1 MSVNPGL
8 GASSPIN
15 TGGEKSKEKM
25 EADCLPEGTIIKGII
40 ERSGRTQRL
49 FFAMMQGM
57 WDLSS
62 PTRH

>member
-15 TGGEKSKEKM
+15 TGGERSKEEM
-25 EADCLPEGTIIKGII
+25 EADCLPEGIMIKGII
-40 ERSGRTQRL
+40 ERFGRTQRV
-49 FFAMMQGM
+49 FFAMLQGM